1 FALDQGYTRVSFGP
15 LNNETKRRAATEVRP
30 VVANLWTRVPF
41 FRTFTRCRVIPN
53 MQVFVRRHTP
63 SERLQAVEPAPETSP
78 NAEEE
83 TPLPE
88 SEHAP
93 LSAEH

>member
-1 FALDQGYTRVSFGP
+1 MKLKAAGSMITSIGKERGPAFPLGRPPCGREIHLLMETIRFALDQGYTRVSFGP

-53 MQVFVRRHTP
+53 M
-63 SERLQAVEPAPETSP
+63 
-78 NAEEE
+78 
-83 TPLPE
+83 
-88 SEHAP
+88 
-93 LSAEH
+93 